1 MTAEEY
7 IIQEL
12 SKLKAENQLL
22 KKALSDT
29 SSEANEAAEENEK
42 YKKALKKV
50 LKITRAEFQGNKSF
64 NYLMFA
70 SNTIY
75 DDEEKELIE
84 LLKPFLEKEEENKEE
99 E

>member
-7 IIQEL
+7 IIQEID
-12 SKLKAENQLL
+12 KLKAENQLL

-29 SSEANEAAEENEK
+29 SSEANEAAEESEK
-42 YKKALKKV
+42 YKIALKKV
-50 LKITRAEFQGNKSF
+50 LKLTRAEFQGNKSF